1 MSNAVQEIISITPWT
16 IIFSICNLLILFA
29 LVKKF
34 LFKRVMAILDAR
46 QQELDGMYDAAGK
59 DRADTAQMKEE
70 YAERMSHAREE
81 ADSLVRSAVDAAK
94 KRGDAIVTEA
104 KAEAAHM
111 KQKAESDIE
120 QEKQKAYS
128 ELLGDISGMAVDIA
142 GKMVE
147 HEINEADHRALV
159 EDFIRN
165 AGEAS

>member
-1 MSNAVQEIISITPWT
+1 MSNAVQEFISITPWT

-46 QQELDGMYDAAGK
+46 QQEIDGMYDAAGK
-59 DRADTAQMKEE
+59 DRADAAQMKEE
-70 YAERMSHAREE
+70 YAERMSRAREE
-81 ADSLVRSAVDAAK
+81 ADTLVRSAMDTAQ
-94 KRGDAIVTEA
+94 KRGDAIVHEA
-104 KAEAAHM
+104 KEEAAHM

-120 QEKQKAYS
+120 QEKRKAYS
-128 ELLGDISGMAVDIA
+128 ELMGDISGMAVDIA

-147 HEINEADHRALV
+147 REINEADHRQLV